1 MRHQNHLV
9 YTVQCIDCSYVFDD
23 FEDEFGL
30 CPECGKQQPE
40 SGSWAT
46 EEMAR
51 IETLEKESSFAEAV
65 AEAMDLLYMATDV
78 EYGDWPFAHRLAETI
93 RRLCDEGGLVEESEE
108 HELHWKLIE
117 ANQMGGTQERT
128 EAYERWRKSRQSRIQ
143 GD

>member
-51 IETLEKESSFAEAV
+51 IETLENESSFAEAV
-65 AEAMDLLYMATDV
+65 ADSMDLLYMATDV
-78 EYGDWPFAHRLAETI
+78 EYGDWPFAHRLAEII
-93 RRLCDEGGLVEESEE
+93 RRLCDEGGLAKESEE
-108 HELHWKLIE
+108 HELHWNLIE
-117 ANQMGGTQERT
+117 ANQMGGSQERT
-128 EAYERWRKSRQSRIQ
+128 EAYERWRKSRE
-143 GD
+143 G

>member
-1 MRHQNHLV
+1 M

-46 EEMAR
+46 EETAL
-51 IETLEKESSFAEAV
+51 IENLESEGRLAEAV
-65 AEAMDLLYMATDV
+65 ADAMELLHMAVDV

-93 RRLCDEGGLVEESEE
+93 RRLCDAGDLAEESEE
-108 HELHWKLIE
+108 HERLWKLIE
-117 ANQMGGTQERT
+117 ANQMGGTQERV
-128 EAYERWRKSRQSRIQ
+128 EAYERWRASRKGLRSQ
-143 GD
+143 DD